1 MDPENTQQTPQRTEP
16 QTINVSQGNSGGG
29 LGPLIAIFIILIV
42 IVIGGLY
49 FWLSQEDI
57 AAPMNDEQA
66 GQQQDD
72 LAELEAQFNTQEFN
86 DIENDSSSIDDE
98 F

>member
-1 MDPENTQQTPQRTEP
+1 MDPENAQQTPQRTEP

-29 LGPLIAIFIILIV
+29 LGPLIAIIIILIV

-49 FWLSQEDI
+49 FWLSQENI
-57 AAPMNDEQA
+57 VAPMNDEQA
-66 GQQQDD
+66 EQQDD
-72 LAELEAQFNTQEFN
+72 LAEIEAQFNTQEFN
-86 DIENDSSSIDDE
+86 DIENDSSSIDAE